1 MNKVTRIIAA
11 LGGIV
16 VAGLISEYAWHML
29 TDHGNDEWD
38 PDASTS
44 FLVLGDDFDDQAV
57 LRLTNQLRQ
66 RRGQP
71 TILVLHTCGGDLSH
85 VARLARAVE
94 VHGSVEAWVPY
105 RALSGGTVVALAA
118 KKIVMWPDACLGPV
132 DPQLLVGWT
141 GFFSSH
147 SLDQV
152 VETKGKDAD
161 EFWLATSHEG
171 QRAIHDV
178 RTLLQRFRV
187 PEPAMARLLNQG
199 HTHGFPIFLEEAQ
212 ELGLAV
218 EPAPHELA
226 DIANGDLSNAL
237 QSSQRR
243 RLS

>member
-1 MNKVTRIIAA
+1 MNKATRIIAA

-29 TDHGNDEWD
+29 KGDEQPWQSH
-38 PDASTS
+38 ASTP
-44 FLVLGDDFDDQAV
+44 FLVLGDEFTDEAV
-57 LRLTNQLRQ
+57 LYLTQQLRQ
-66 RRGQP
+66 RHGQP
-71 TILVLHTCGGDLSH
+71 TVLVLHTCGGDLSH

-94 VHGSVEAWVPY
+94 VHGNVEAWIPY
-105 RALSGGTVVALAA
+105 RALSGGTVVALSA
-118 KKIVMWPDACLGPV
+118 KKIVLWPDACLGPV

-152 VETKGKDAD
+152 VATKGKEAD

-187 PEPAMARLLNQG
+187 PESAMPRLLNEG
-199 HTHGFPIFLEEAQ
+199 HTHGFPIFLDEAL

-218 EPAPHELA
+218 EPNPHELA
-226 DIANGDLSNAL
+226 DMANADLSNVL
-237 QSSQRR
+237 QSYQR